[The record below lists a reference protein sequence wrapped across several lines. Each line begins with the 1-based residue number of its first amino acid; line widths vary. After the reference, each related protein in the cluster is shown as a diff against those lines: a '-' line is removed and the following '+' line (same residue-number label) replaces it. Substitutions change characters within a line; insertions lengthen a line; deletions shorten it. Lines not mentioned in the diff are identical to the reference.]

1 MITPLRTRVRWM
13 RNQIRRSGTN
23 KMLIVDNR
31 TYCLNC
37 LKETDCT
44 MYCDNRCR
52 KQYACWKPDTTPKP
66 PKVETVVLISEYTVR
81 KEEGLDRPP
90 APHVCDTSR
99 FGYCVPCRLREI
111 REGRDKKV
119 MLTDEATRTR
129 TRNNY
134 RKHQPAA
141 RAGGGD

>member
-1 MITPLRTRVRWM
+1 M
-13 RNQIRRSGTN
+13 GTEAIFLER
-23 KMLIVDNR
+23 KTMS
-31 TYCLNC
+31 TLNPYV
-37 LKETDCT
+37 KS
-44 MYCDNRCR
+44 
-52 KQYACWKPDTTPKP
+52 KQKSQYARICPECGTGFVTNLPNKICCKRSCTEAQWRKKNPES
-66 PKVETVVLISEYTVR
+66 VRLISDKTVR
-81 KEEGLDRPP
+81 ALEGFRDP

-111 REGRDKKV
+111 REGRGKKV

-141 RAGGGD
+141 RAGAGD